1 MTLAGTVLA
10 TGKGMAQD
18 TLPLPVT
25 AKPRRAPAKTSSTW
39 EHTANNYPFYWGT
52 LAMVVLTWVLAGV
65 LTR

>member
-1 MTLAGTVLA
+1 MTPAGTRMA
-10 TGKGMAQD
+10 TGKRMAQD

-25 AKPRRAPAKTSSTW
+25 VKPRRAAAKTSSTW

>member
-1 MTLAGTVLA
+1 
-10 TGKGMAQD
+10 MAQD

-25 AKPRRAPAKTSSTW
+25 VKPRRAAARTSSTW

>member
-1 MTLAGTVLA
+1 
-10 TGKGMAQD
+10 MAQD

-25 AKPRRAPAKTSSTW
+25 TVTTTPRRAPAKASTTW

-52 LAMVVLTWVLAGV
+52 LAMVVLSWVLAGV